1 MISVHKPSA
10 STTAPVATI
19 FCASTD
25 MKSITACCA
34 ASCEFRTTSV
44 DVVPLRYDSP
54 LCIDK
59 KFDPNIRS
67 NPRASTINPTSR
79 EHSVSSKLNVGN
91 SFFTCCT
98 ALLRI
103 VVLAVF
109 NAVLA
114 VINAAAGQVISGTMV
129 VGSVPVLIVLYT
141 S

>member
-1 MISVHKPSA
+1 M
-10 STTAPVATI
+10 
-19 FCASTD
+19 
-25 MKSITACCA
+25 
-34 ASCEFRTTSV
+34 
-44 DVVPLRYDSP
+44 Y
-54 LCIDK
+54 
-59 KFDPNIRS
+59 
-67 NPRASTINPTSR
+67 PTSR
-79 EHSVSSKLNVGN
+79 EHRVSSKLNVGN

-114 VINAAAGQVISGTMV
+114 VIKAAAGQVISGTMV